1 MIQRVLKQAK
11 ETLKDLNK
19 NKWHYLY
26 TGILIQLI
34 FGVAGSSILRASAKI
49 KNIPLSEA
57 LEN

>member
-34 FGVAGSSILRASAKI
+34 FGVAGSFILRRI
-49 KNIPLSEA
+49 FGFVL
-57 LEN
+57 LMTG